1 MKLKNR
7 LSLAVT
13 VVSAATLL
21 TSFLTVYVLVR
32 RDETR
37 DLDLALAAQAHALAQ
52 MADAKNP
59 GRPAVLDGVAEVPE
73 NLRPTQ
79 RYIAVYDESGVL
91 LSATK
96 NFGSA
101 APSFESLGAS
111 TPVPTEGVP
120 VDLGV
125 AGVALRGVTVPV
137 GNEGAALVYATSR
150 RTVDEDAS
158 FLHRTLGVLF
168 LSATLAT
175 ALFSRWLGGR
185 LAIDVHAIARVA
197 REVERGNLEARVGGG
212 AHGSAETRALAADL
226 DHMIEHLGALVAAQR
241 LFVSHAAHELRSPL
255 STLRGELQ
263 LALRRPRDAAGYQRT
278 IEEALV
284 DVEALSRLSEDLLTL
299 ARVQAPRSLG
309 SDVMAV
315 GDIVADAL
323 RLARGPAEARRVS
336 LEQAPENTSAAPLLI
351 RGDRG
356 EIIRALRN
364 LVDNAVAHGPA
375 ESPVLTTIT
384 RRDAFVEIAV
394 IDRGPGVAKED
405 EPHIF
410 EPFYRGTRDRGDD
423 RPGAGL
429 GLAIARGISRSLGG
443 DVWLDVA
450 HPAGARFVLSLPA
463 ITDADA

>member
-52 MADAKNP
+52 IADARNP

-73 NLRPTQ
+73 SLRPTQ
-79 RYIAVYDESGVL
+79 RYIAVYDERGAL
-91 LSATK
+91 LSATM
-96 NFGSA
+96 NFASEV
-101 APSFESLGAS
+101 PSFESLGAS
-111 TPVPTEGVP
+111 TALPTEGVP
-120 VDLGV
+120 VDLDVNGK
-125 AGVALRGVTVPV
+125 ALRGVTVPV
-137 GNEGAALVYATSR
+137 GNGGAALLYAASR
-150 RTVDEDAS
+150 RTVDDDAS

-168 LSATLAT
+168 LSATVAT

-185 LAIDVHAIARVA
+185 LAGDVHAIARVA

-284 DVEALSRLSEDLLTL
+284 DVEALSHLSEDLLTL
-299 ARVQAPRSLG
+299 ARVQAPRSQG
-309 SDVMAV
+309 TDVMAV

-336 LEQAPENTSAAPLLI
+336 LEQAPENTNDAPLLVH
-351 RGDRG
+351 GDRG

-375 ESPVLTTIT
+375 QSPVLTTIT
-384 RRDAFVEIAV
+384 RRDASVEIAV

-429 GLAIARGISRSLGG
+429 GLAIARGIARSLGG

-450 HPAGARFVLSLPA
+450 HQSGARFVLSLPA

>member
-37 DLDLALAAQAHALAQ
+37 DLDLALVAQAQALAQ
-52 MADAKNP
+52 IADAKNP
-59 GRPAVLDGVAEVPE
+59 GRPTVLDGVAEVPE
-73 NLRPTQ
+73 SLRPTQ
-79 RYIAVYDESGVL
+79 RYIAVYDERGAL

-96 NFGSA
+96 NFGSEV
-101 APSFESLGAS
+101 PSFESLGAS
-111 TPVPTEGVP
+111 TALPTEGVP

-125 AGVALRGVTVPV
+125 NGKALRGVTVPV
-137 GNEGAALVYATSR
+137 GNGGAALLYAASR

-168 LSATLAT
+168 LSATVAT

-185 LAIDVHAIARVA
+185 LAGDVHAIARVA
-197 REVERGNLEARVGGG
+197 REVERGNLEARVGDG
-212 AHGSAETRALAADL
+212 ARGSIETRALAADL

-309 SDVMAV
+309 AEVVNV
-315 GDIVADAL
+315 GEIVADAL

-336 LEQAPENTSAAPLLI
+336 LEQAQENTAAAPLFV
-351 RGDRG
+351 RGDRS

-375 ESPVLTTIT
+375 EAPVLTTIM
-384 RRDAFVEIAV
+384 RCDASVEIAV

-429 GLAIARGISRSLGG
+429 GLAIARGIARNLGG
-443 DVWLDVA
+443 DVWLDRS
-450 HPAGARFVLSLPA
+450 HQGGARFVLSLPA
-463 ITDADA
+463 HADADT

>member
-37 DLDLALAAQAHALAQ
+37 DLDLALVAQAHALAQ
-52 MADAKNP
+52 IADAKNP
-59 GRPAVLDGVAEVPE
+59 GRPVVLDGVAEVPE
-73 NLRPTQ
+73 SLRPTQ
-79 RYIAVYDESGVL
+79 RYIAVYDERGAL
-91 LSATK
+91 LSATT
-96 NFGSA
+96 NFGSEV
-101 APSFESLGAS
+101 PTFETLEAS
-111 TPVPTEGVP
+111 TGLPTDGVP
-120 VDLGV
+120 VDLDVSGK
-125 AGVALRGVTVPV
+125 ALRGVTVPV
-137 GNEGAALVYATSR
+137 GDGGAALLYAASR

-168 LSATLAT
+168 LSATIAT

-185 LAIDVHAIARVA
+185 LAVDVHAIARVA
-197 REVERGNLEARVGGG
+197 REVERGNLEARVGES
-212 AHGSAETRALAADL
+212 ARGSTETRALAADL

-299 ARVQAPRSLG
+299 ARVQAPRSQG
-309 SDVMAV
+309 AEVVAI
-315 GDIVADAL
+315 GDIVAEAL

-336 LEQAPENTSAAPLLI
+336 LEQASGNTSATPLLV
-351 RGDRG
+351 RGDRS
-356 EIIRALRN
+356 EIVRALRN

-375 ESPVLTTIT
+375 EAPVLTTTT
-384 RRDAFVEIAV
+384 RRDASVEIAV

-429 GLAIARGISRSLGG
+429 GLAIARGIARNLGG
-443 DVWLDVA
+443 DVWLDRS
-450 HPAGARFVLSLPA
+450 HEGGARFVLSLPA
-463 ITDADA
+463 LSDAEA